1 MNTREQI
8 IANYIEGYNTFN
20 IDKMV
25 ADFDEQIVFE
35 NISNGETNLSL
46 SGLSAF
52 IQQAEQAKTYFTE
65 RTQTIRSYSHQSN
78 QTEIEIDYRA
88 VLAVDLPNGLQKG
101 DELKMQGRSVFEFS
115 GNKIVKLTDISGGS
129 ND

>member
-101 DELKMQGRSVFEFS
+101 DELKLQGRSVFEFS